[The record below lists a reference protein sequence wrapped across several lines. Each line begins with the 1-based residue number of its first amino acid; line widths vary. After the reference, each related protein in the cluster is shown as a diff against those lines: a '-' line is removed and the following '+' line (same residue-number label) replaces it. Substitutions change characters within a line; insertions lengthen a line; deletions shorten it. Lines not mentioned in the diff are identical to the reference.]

1 MDQAKPKIVI
11 LDAYTGNPGDL
22 DWGPVA
28 EAGDLE
34 VFDRST
40 PDEAA
45 ARAATATAVLTNKVP
60 INDDLLAQAPAL
72 KYAGV
77 LATGFNVVD
86 LDACRRRG
94 VTVTNIPAYSTEST
108 AQHAF
113 ALLLE
118 LTNRVG
124 RISHDAAAKWPVS
137 KDFSYTEGGM
147 TELDGLTCGV
157 VGFGAIGKAFCRR
170 ARAFGMNVIVH
181 TANPDKHREAAEQI
195 GVTFA
200 SLDDLLAKS
209 DAISLHCP
217 LTDGTKHLIGGE
229 NIGKLKKG
237 VLLVNTGR
245 GPLLDEAAVANA
257 LEEGTIA
264 QAGVD
269 VLSTEP
275 PAKENPLLSA
285 KNIVITPHVAWATA
299 AARRRLIDI
308 AADNLKAFFAGDPK
322 NVVS

>member
-1 MDQAKPKIVI
+1 MEQAPPKIVV
-11 LDAYTGNPGDL
+11 LDGVTTNPGDV
-22 DWGPVA
+22 DWSPL
-28 EAGDLE
+28 EAVGD
-34 VFDRST
+34 VTINDRST
-40 PDEAA
+40 PDQAEE
-45 ARAATATAVLTNKVP
+45 RAATATAVMTNKVP
-60 INDDLLAQAPAL
+60 VGEDLLAQCPSIV
-72 KYAGV
+72 YAGV
-77 LATGFNVVD
+77 LATGFNQID

-118 LTNRVG
+118 LTNRTG
-124 RISHDAAAKWPVS
+124 RIAANSAERWPAS
-137 KDFSYTEGGM
+137 KDFSYTEGAM

-170 ARAFGMNVIVH
+170 ARAFGMKVVAH
-181 TANPDKHREAAEQI
+181 TADPAKHEAAANEI
-195 GVTFA
+195 GVTFV
-200 SLDDLLAKS
+200 SLDELLSTS

-217 LTDGTKHLIGGE
+217 LTDDTKGLIGGG

-245 GPLLDEAAVANA
+245 GPLLDEADVAEA
-257 LEEGTIA
+257 LRDGTIA

-275 PAKENPLLSA
+275 PSKDNPLLSA
-285 KNIVITPHVAWATA
+285 PNIVVTPHVAWATR
-299 AARRRLIDI
+299 AARLRLIDI
-308 AADNLKAFFAGDPK
+308 AADNVRSFFAGEPK